1 MKQTIAT
8 ALVFVTALFSMP
20 VFAQSD
26 HLLWYDKPA
35 QYFEESLA
43 LGNGTVGASVF
54 GGVDT
59 DKIYLND
66 ATLWSGE
73 PVNAY
78 MNPEAYKS
86 LPAVRAA
93 LQTGNYRLAD
103 SLNHKLQG
111 KFSDSYAPL
120 GTLYIHMNHKGE
132 AKKYYR
138 ELDISNAVS
147 TLHYEVNGVVFTRE
161 YFVSYPGKIM
171 VIRFG
176 SSQKKALH
184 FSIQLTSLLRNT
196 VSADG
201 NRLKM
206 KGYTPIHTEPNY
218 VGDVQNSIVYD
229 AAKGTRFTTL
239 VSVNNTGGT
248 VSLSDSALTVDGATE
263 AVVYVSLATSFN
275 GFDKNPVTEGRNDEA
290 LASETLQKGI
300 AKSFAAL
307 KTAHITDYQQF
318 FNRVQLNLGKTNAPN
333 LPTDERLM
341 RYANGEED
349 KNLEVLYFQY
359 GRYLLISSSRTPGVP
374 ANLQG
379 IWNPYIR
386 PPWSSNY
393 TLNINLE
400 ENYWLAENTN
410 LSEMHLPLMQFIQ
423 NLSKTGTITAKTFYG
438 ADGWVACHNSDIW
451 AMSNPVGNFG
461 SGDPSCELEHGWR
474 LAQHAPVGALCVYQ
488 RPVIPVCYRIP
499 PYERRG
505 AVLPQLAGRRFRG
518 SPHHLTIHLA
528 GKPVQN
534 ARRLCRRY
542 VVWWYGR
549 PRNDSRTARQNNTG
563 GRCVAGRHRI
573 YHPAA
578 ANHCPPCS
586 LQSGQQRQ
594 PAGMVLRLGRPGP
607 ETSPPVAPL
616 RLVSRSPDHSCHHA
630 DAGSGKPPHPRNQ
643 RR

>member
-1 MKQTIAT
+1 
-8 ALVFVTALFSMP
+8 MP

-461 SGDPSCELEHGWR
+461 SGDPSWANWNMGGAWLSTHLWEHYVFTKDLSFLSATAYPLMKGA
-474 LAQHAPVGALCVYQ
+474 AQFCLSWLVEDSAGHLITSPSTSPENLYKTPEGYVGATLY
-488 RPVIPVCYRIP
+488 
-499 PYERRG
+499 G
-505 AVLPQLAGRRFRG
+505 GTADLAMIRE
-518 SPHHLTIHLA
+518 LLDKTI
-528 GKPVQN
+528 
-534 ARRLCRRY
+534 
-542 VVWWYGR
+542 
-549 PRNDSRTARQNNTG
+549 TG